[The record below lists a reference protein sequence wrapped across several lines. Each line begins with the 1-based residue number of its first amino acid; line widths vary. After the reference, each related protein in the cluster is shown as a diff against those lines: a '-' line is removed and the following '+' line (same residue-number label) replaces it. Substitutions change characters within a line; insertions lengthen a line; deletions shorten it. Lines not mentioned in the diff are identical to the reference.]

1 MTTSPKSDLTLEL
14 EKPDPVSR
22 PRIRF
27 RKRYFLVLLIPVLMF
42 TGAVMGMYFQP
53 AGLQKFY
60 AATGLQPG
68 GGATSP
74 IALPPEIDL
83 PQEMVETLL
92 PEDVV
97 GLARVLPR
105 GDVSLVSAPFGA
117 GDARI
122 SEIFVAAG
130 DQVTRGTILARLDN
144 YDALQ
149 SAILLAEANL
159 SVRVATLTQTRMAVQ
174 ASSDEAQATLDQ
186 ALAAADQARS
196 EETRIA
202 TLLDRNV
209 ATQATLDAAHS
220 ARVQA
225 DQAVTRA
232 AATLARF
239 TSIDLN
245 SQPDVIVA
253 SRNVDAAQADLMRV
267 ENDIS
272 RAQVLAPIDG
282 TILDIH
288 VTAGERPPASGLIE
302 MGDIRQMMAEV
313 EIYQDRVGEVQIGQP
328 VQLISSALPRALR
341 GKVETIG
348 RMVGRQGLISSDAA
362 ANTDARVVQITVAL
376 DEASSEMASYF
387 VNLEAV
393 ARIDT
398 RPQPEA
404 QK

>member
-14 EKPDPVSR
+14 EKPDPVSKHR
-22 PRIRF
+22 FRF
-27 RKRYFLVLLIPVLMF
+27 RKRYFLVLLIPVFMF

-60 AATGLQPG
+60 SATGLKPG

-74 IALPPEIDL
+74 IALPPEIEL

-196 EETRIA
+196 EETRIS

-220 ARVQA
+220 ARIQA

-267 ENDIS
+267 QNDIS

-288 VTAGERPPASGLIE
+288 VTAGERPPASGIME

-376 DEASSEMASYF
+376 DEASSEMASHF

-404 QK
+404 GE

>member
-14 EKPDPVSR
+14 EKPDPVSKR
-22 PRIRF
+22 RFRF
-27 RKRYFLVLLIPVLMF
+27 RKRYFLVLLIPVFMF

-60 AATGLQPG
+60 SATGLKPG

-83 PQEMVETLL
+83 PQEMVEALL

-122 SEIFVAAG
+122 SEVFVAAG

-149 SAILLAEANL
+149 STILLAEANL

-186 ALAAADQARS
+186 ALAAADQARN
-196 EETRIA
+196 EETRIS

-220 ARVQA
+220 ARIQA

-267 ENDIS
+267 QNDIS
-272 RAQVLAPIDG
+272 RAQVMAPIDG

-288 VTAGERPPASGLIE
+288 VTAGERPPASGIME

-376 DEASSEMASYF
+376 DEASSEMASHF

-404 QK
+404 GE